1 MTDKEKYVLSHYEI
15 SSTGQVF
22 STLSSRTNF
31 QRYELKQRTD
41 KDGYKDVT
49 LVYDNKGSRHPFR
62 IHRLV
67 ALNYLPNEN
76 NLPIVNHKDL
86 NKSNNSVE
94 NLEWSTVAL
103 NTQHGYD
110 NCCYNHIQK
119 IKITL
124 ENGTILIFP
133 SQSHAARYFKYRTP
147 AVISYFLTT
156 KTPPNSGKLKNAII
170 EYTTESVT
178 TIERNPTTVSRV

>member
-1 MTDKEKYVLSHYEI
+1 MTDKEKYVISHYEI
-15 SSTGQVF
+15 SSDGKVF
-22 STLSSRTNF
+22 STLNLRTNYK
-31 QRYELKQRTD
+31 RYELKQRTD
-41 KDGYKDVT
+41 KDGYKDIA
-49 LVYDNKGSRHPFR
+49 LVYDNKGNRQPFR

-67 ALNYLPNEN
+67 ALKYLSNEN
-76 NLPIVNHKDL
+76 NLPVVNHKDL
-86 NKSNNSVE
+86 NKSNNNVE

-124 ENGTILIFP
+124 ENRTVLIFP
-133 SQSHAARYFKYRTP
+133 SQSHAARYFKYNTP
-147 AVISYFLTT
+147 AAISHFLIT
-156 KTPPNSGKLKNAII
+156 KIPPNSGKLKNAII

-178 TIERNPTTVSRV
+178 TIERNPTTVSGV

>member
-41 KDGYKDVT
+41 KDGYKDVS
-49 LVYDNKGSRHPFR
+49 LVYNNKGNRQPFR

-67 ALNYLPNEN
+67 ALKYIPNPN
-76 NLPIVNHKDL
+76 NLTIINHKDL
-86 NKSNNSVE
+86 NKANNHQD
-94 NLEWSTVAL
+94 NLEWSTIAL

-110 NCCYNHIQK
+110 NCCYNNVQK

-124 ENGTILIFP
+124 ENGKTYIFP
-133 SQSHAARYFKYRTP
+133 SQSHAARYFKYSTP
-147 AVISYFLTT
+147 AAIQHFLKYNISPT
-156 KTPPNSGKLKNAII
+156 NGKLKNAII
-170 EYTTESVT
+170 EFTTESVT
-178 TIERNPTTVSRV
+178 TIERNPITVNGV